1 MDSAP
6 SRASQEA
13 NTSHSHQDMSSVA
26 RTPPRRCDGS
36 IDLPNRRD
44 GSLGFRPNGA
54 PVRAGSNKSTRFGA
68 DFEGR
73 KPAPSHETLCLF
85 LRRPHSA
92 PCFTVCSEQL
102 PTAPRQQQGFRQNE
116 ASAETGAPFS
126 RAPGASEKP
135 LNVPKLA
142 RTSEGFLP

>member
-1 MDSAP
+1 
-6 SRASQEA
+6 
-13 NTSHSHQDMSSVA
+13 MSSVA

-36 IDLPNRRD
+36 IDLQNRRD
-44 GSLGFRPNGA
+44 GSPGFRPNSA

-85 LRRPHSA
+85 LRPPHSA

-102 PTAPRQQQGFRQNE
+102 PTAPRRQQGFRRNE

-126 RAPGASEKP
+126 GPPGASKKP
-135 LNVPKLA
+135 PKVSKLPE
-142 RTSEGFLP
+142 TSEGFLHQSSKAGSALWCQHR